1 VIGRDVADTADI
13 VIFRRNADSLS
24 EASEQ
29 RLFRVIHKS

>member
-1 VIGRDVADTADI
+1 